1 MSSRHPDSSKR
12 STTCVRLMPAI
23 ANGYCV
29 GVVGECEQPH
39 TTTWKQKKNK
49 KKDNKPRSQSA
60 RRVTFRARALR
71 GRCTG
76 KPNGPAPAYPCREN
90 RSPGPGPGNQ
100 SAATR
105 GLHTVVLFPI
115 LFINMFL
122 RKFEL
127 AFLHRGINKKKI
139 KKRKSRQ
146 KKFGLSFV
154 RSHRFSH
161 QKNQKKKIKKK
172 KTPNFARR
180 TQSFPNC

>member
-1 MSSRHPDSSKR
+1 
-12 STTCVRLMPAI
+12 
-23 ANGYCV
+23 V
-29 GVVGECEQPH
+29 GGAQVSQMVQPQH
-39 TTTWKQKKNK
+39 THAAKIG
-49 KKDNKPRSQSA
+49 
-60 RRVTFRARALR
+60 RRVPALETNLLPH
-71 GRCTG
+71 GAFILWCYF
-76 KPNGPAPAYPCREN
+76 PYC
-90 RSPGPGPGNQ
+90 
-100 SAATR
+100 
-105 GLHTVVLFPI
+105 LF
-115 LFINMFL
+115 NMFL